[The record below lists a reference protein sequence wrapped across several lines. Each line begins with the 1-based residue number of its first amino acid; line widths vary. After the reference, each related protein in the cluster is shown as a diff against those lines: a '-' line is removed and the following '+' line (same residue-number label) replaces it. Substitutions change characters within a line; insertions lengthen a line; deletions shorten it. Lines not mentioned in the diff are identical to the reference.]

1 MSSSAPR
8 ILVCGTLKG
17 RGIAILEEAGCKVDH
32 QIDRKAG
39 SLADVIEPYAGVIVH
54 SAQLMDAE
62 AVAAGANLRVIG
74 RAGVGVD
81 NIDVEAA
88 TSAGVLVMNLPWGNT
103 VTAAEHTMALIL
115 ALARNVPQASAA
127 LRSGTWDR
135 KPYLGVELKDKTIGV
150 VGFGRIGREVARRAQ
165 AMEMH
170 VMAHDPYMSEKVA
183 ADLGIDLVSL
193 EDLLPR
199 VDFITLHVPLSKET
213 RHLIDAGALARMK
226 PGARVINCARG
237 GLIDEKALLAGLES
251 GHIGGAAFDVFE
263 NEPQADPELLA
274 HPRFVGTPHLGGATL
289 EAQEKIGEGI
299 AQQVADFLRDGT
311 IHHAINVQALP
322 PEEQRPM
329 LPYVGLARRLGSML
343 SQCYTGIDALR
354 VEYFGDIAAYTT
366 KPVSAA
372 VLVGFFEP
380 HLAEQVNPV
389 NVWNVARDRGIEVL
403 ESTSNA
409 GRGYASLVRVSAHT
423 SSGEHSVAGTVF
435 DQSRSRVVEL
445 DGLPVEL
452 APEGHL
458 LMFANDDV
466 PGVVGAVGTFL
477 GEHGINIAD
486 VRLARADGAET
497 AIAVM
502 TLDQA
507 MDPATVEEFEEL
519 HVIKW
524 AQYLEL

>member
-1 MSSSAPR
+1 M
-8 ILVCGTLKG
+8 
-17 RGIAILEEAGCKVDH
+17 
-32 QIDRKAG
+32 
-39 SLADVIEPYAGVIVH
+39 
-54 SAQLMDAE
+54 
-62 AVAAGANLRVIG
+62 
-74 RAGVGVD
+74 
-81 NIDVEAA
+81 
-88 TSAGVLVMNLPWGNT
+88 
-103 VTAAEHTMALIL
+103 
-115 ALARNVPQASAA
+115 
-127 LRSGTWDR
+127 
-135 KPYLGVELKDKTIGV
+135 
-150 VGFGRIGREVARRAQ
+150 
-165 AMEMH
+165 
-170 VMAHDPYMSEKVA
+170 
-183 ADLGIDLVSL
+183 
-193 EDLLPR
+193 
-199 VDFITLHVPLSKET
+199 
-213 RHLIDAGALARMK
+213 
-226 PGARVINCARG
+226 
-237 GLIDEKALLAGLES
+237 
-251 GHIGGAAFDVFE
+251 
-263 NEPQADPELLA
+263 
-274 HPRFVGTPHLGGATL
+274 
-289 EAQEKIGEGI
+289 
-299 AQQVADFLRDGT
+299 
-311 IHHAINVQALP
+311 
-322 PEEQRPM
+322 
-329 LPYVGLARRLGSML
+329 
-343 SQCYTGIDALR
+343 
-354 VEYFGDIAAYTT
+354 
-366 KPVSAA
+366 
-372 VLVGFFEP
+372 LVGFFEP

-502 TLDQA
+502 ALDQA